1 MNKNGEYEVDA
12 DGVALVVKKVDGVAK
27 VYEANGDEYTAG
39 SSSVLYGADLDS
51 WFDNLKNYTLNSD
64 VYTIIVKDTKGPEIK
79 DYDYVDIISSEEIAT
94 TEGYKLKI
102 YKIESSEEIGD
113 SSKVV
118 ISWKLANG
126 ETGSYTFGKLM
137 EDTEYTIKANG
148 GNVLDG
154 TYTIT
159 YTVYDKNGNNSTKA
173 YTIAVGD
180 NEAPVLTFE
189 EDIKTKIDLTKI
201 KYTDNKPF
209 QDGAKPVVT
218 LKNTSTSKEIEGTQ
232 VGDTMVYKM
241 DTVGTYTLTVEI
253 EDAVGNKTTKT
264 FSIEVTAK
272 SKDTVS
278 TYKVVGTI
286 LIVISVLVLVGV
298 IVYFVVSKV
307 KLDKELKK

>member
-1 MNKNGEYEVDA
+1 M
-12 DGVALVVKKVDGVAK
+12 
-27 VYEANGDEYTAG
+27 
-39 SSSVLYGADLDS
+39 
-51 WFDNLKNYTLNSD
+51 
-64 VYTIIVKDTKGPEIK
+64 
-79 DYDYVDIISSEEIAT
+79 
-94 TEGYKLKI
+94 
-102 YKIESSEEIGD
+102 
-113 SSKVV
+113 
-118 ISWKLANG
+118 
-126 ETGSYTFGKLM
+126 
-137 EDTEYTIKANG
+137 
-148 GNVLDG
+148 
-154 TYTIT
+154 
-159 YTVYDKNGNNSTKA
+159 
-173 YTIAVGD
+173 
-180 NEAPVLTFE
+180 
-189 EDIKTKIDLTKI
+189 TKI

-241 DTVGTYTLTVEI
+241 DAVGTYTLTVEI